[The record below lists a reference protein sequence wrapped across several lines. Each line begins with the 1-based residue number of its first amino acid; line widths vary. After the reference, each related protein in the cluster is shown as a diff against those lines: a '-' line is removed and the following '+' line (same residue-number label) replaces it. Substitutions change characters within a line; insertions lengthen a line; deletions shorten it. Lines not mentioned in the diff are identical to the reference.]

1 MKVLIWG
8 AGGIGCYYGAKLQT
22 AGNQIVYV
30 ARGEH
35 LAVLSDKGLQLSH
48 PEFSFCGSIN
58 ACNEEELIRDHQCSD
73 FDLIIIT
80 FKTTS
85 TEASLQRLS
94 AWLSSSDTPVMSLQN
109 GVDNEKSIEA
119 AIGRERTIGGLAVR
133 IGGHIISPG
142 NVEAKGVAQVVYGQW
157 PNNKV
162 YENSVV
168 GKLER
173 VFTEAGI
180 EAMRSSDIQKELWR
194 KLMINNSVNPLS
206 VLTEWDSRRITSH
219 SVYGQMVYNIMLET
233 ALAAQLDGVNIQEA
247 DVDAMYDLICNFDAI
262 KTSMLVD
269 YECGRELEIDSISGS
284 VIQRCKEHAEQCPL
298 TELISELVKTKVRKR
313 DLGDRPVC

>member
-22 AGNQIVYV
+22 AGNQVVYV

-35 LAVLSDKGLQLSH
+35 LAALTDKGLQLSH
-48 PEFSFCGSIN
+48 PEFSFSGPVN
-58 ACNEEELIRDHQCSD
+58 ACNEEELIRQHQCSD

-85 TEASLQRLS
+85 TEQSLQRLS
-94 AWLSSSDTPVMSLQN
+94 AWLCSSDTPVMSLQN

-119 AIGRERTIGGLAVR
+119 TLGRERTIGGLAVR

-142 NVEAKGVAQVVYGQW
+142 NVEAKGIAQVVYGQW
-157 PNNKV
+157 PNNKD

-168 GKLER
+168 SQLER
-173 VFTEAGI
+173 VLAEAGI
-180 EAMRSSDIQKELWR
+180 DAKHSSDIQKELWR

-219 SVYGQMVYNIMLET
+219 PVYGQVVYKIMLET
-233 ALAAQLDGVNIQEA
+233 ALAAKLDGVDIQNV

-269 YECGRELEIDSISGS
+269 YENGRVLEIDSISGS
-284 VIQRCKEHAEQCPL
+284 VIQRCKEQGEECPL
-298 TELISELVKTKVRKR
+298 TELISELVKAKAEKR
-313 DLGDRPVC
+313 DQNAL